1 MEKENKVEEQTTK
14 KNVQRNLNESIIK
27 IRVDLQNSKI
37 KKSGK
42 NKFANFDYFELSDF
56 LPRLNELMLQ
66 EGINDNFKITN
77 DMATLVLIKGE
88 EKQEY
93 TIPFVIFDTPLT
105 YKKDKSGNYLKD
117 KNGEYIQVPSMQ
129 DIQYLGALNTYY
141 KRYLYLNAFG
151 VTDGEII
158 DSMDNNEL
166 KNISK
171 EAEELQ
177 LIYIAKMNDLVNETN
192 SDYEEIFKYFG
203 VKSTNDMDLNQLKQA
218 VAILEKKKTKN
229 KEEVF

>member
-1 MEKENKVEEQTTK
+1 MEKEKKVEEQTTEK
-14 KNVQRNLNESIIK
+14 TVQRNLNESIIK
-27 IRVDLQNSKI
+27 IRVDLQNSKL

-42 NKFANFDYFELSDF
+42 NKFAGFDYFELADF

-77 DMATLVLIKGE
+77 DMAILTLIKGE

-93 TIPFVIFDTPLT
+93 TMPFVMFNTPLN
-105 YKKDKSGNYLKD
+105 KSG
-117 KNGEYIQVPSMQ
+117 QPSMQ

-166 KNISK
+166 KNVNK

-192 SDYEEIFKYFG
+192 SDYEDILKYFE

-218 VAILEKKKTKN
+218 VEILEKKKAKN

>member
-1 MEKENKVEEQTTK
+1 MEKEKKVEEQTTEK
-14 KNVQRNLNESIIK
+14 TVQRNLNESIIK
-27 IRVDLQNSKI
+27 IRVDLQNSKL

-42 NKFANFDYFELSDF
+42 NKFAGFDYFELADF

-66 EGINDNFKITN
+66 ERINDNFKITN
-77 DMATLVLIKGE
+77 DMAILTLIKGE

-151 VTDGEII
+151 ITDGEII

-166 KNISK
+166 KKVSK
-171 EAEELQ
+171 EPNYRNEL
-177 LIYIAKMNDLVNETN
+177 IKYCKENNINMNEVAKNYELVGKKLSND
-192 SDYEEIFKYFG
+192 DYYDILC
-203 VKSTNDMDLNQLKQA
+203 DLKGENGNA
-218 VAILEKKKTKN
+218 
-229 KEEVF
+229 KEC

>member
-14 KNVQRNLNESIIK
+14 KTVQRNLNESIIK

-56 LPRLNELMLQ
+56 LPKLNELMLQ
-66 EGINDNFKITN
+66 EGINDRFYIKDGNAI
-77 DMATLVLIKGE
+77 LELIKGE

-105 YKKDKSGNYLKD
+105 YKKDKTGNYLKD

-166 KNISK
+166 KKVSK
-171 EAEELQ
+171 EPNYRNELIKYGKENNINMNEVARNYE
-177 LIYIAKMNDLVNETN
+177 LVGKKLSNDDYYDILCDLKGENGNAKDC
-192 SDYEEIFKYFG
+192 
-203 VKSTNDMDLNQLKQA
+203 
-218 VAILEKKKTKN
+218 
-229 KEEVF
+229 